1 MRDTAG
7 SHERSMVQSQ
17 SWRSAD
23 VGKTPGSTA
32 ILRKSQFSWP
42 GKRKQQVT
50 PLMAA
55 DTKWFRSPYVGVVS
69 FNVRKQ
75 ISYNASLSNKKDSS
89 EFSTSWWKLKTALE
103 WVQHCPNDIVPSLDD
118 GETTNTLSLWLCH
131 KQIILSKDALYGSTT
146 VSDTFGEGMTE
157 KVSIMPQLFEVHEQ
171 CHQGMFGSWKLNLA
185 KGTEKNWEN
194 IYKTYCKW
202 DAVWIFLTHFGDQQ
216 CAHSSASAA
225 TERMAKLEAL
235 QTSLFEL
242 LNQKERPLSLHLN
255 RTQYWRRK
263 ESLKQLFGKVAATT
277 ILFKTSISRIPLL
290 LFGQHQVPSQLTQHL
305 RCSDPDRFFKSNSW
319 KIIQNCNH
327 EHHLAFAQLLPAPA
341 RQFKQQNPI
350 IWQFNLATSDIWKD
364 YDGSGNESD
373 GQTDCKIRGAKKC
386 PIKTLCRT
394 TSRHQPVCPKTK
406 LSGRN
411 NWPNGPARTLS
422 MVPARESNLIPAST
436 VLKSEVR
443 GLTSLKPVFGKNQ

>member
-1 MRDTAG
+1 MLHCPTRKTHQSSPPADGSSRLPWNGSSTATMKRENAG
-7 SHERSMVQSQ
+7 SAGKKRLTMPQTYHLDSRCIVWFHHCVRHL
-17 SWRSAD
+17 WRRNH
-23 VGKTPGSTA
+23 GEG
-32 ILRKSQFSWP
+32 FH
-42 GKRKQQVT
+42 
-50 PLMAA
+50 
-55 DTKWFRSPYVGVVS
+55 
-69 FNVRKQ
+69 
-75 ISYNASLSNKKDSS
+75 NASVVRSS
-89 EFSTSWWKLKTALE
+89 WKMSAMH
-103 WVQHCPNDIVPSLDD
+103 V
-118 GETTNTLSLWLCH
+118 
-131 KQIILSKDALYGSTT
+131 
-146 VSDTFGEGMTE
+146 
-157 KVSIMPQLFEVHEQ
+157 
-171 CHQGMFGSWKLNLA
+171 WKLNLV
-185 KGTEKNWEN
+185 KGTERNWEN
-194 IYKTYCKW
+194 SCKTYCKW

-235 QTSLFEL
+235 QTSLVEL

-364 YDGSGNESD
+364 YDGSGNELD
-373 GQTDCKIRGAKKC
+373 GQTDCKIRGAKKF

-436 VLKSEVR
+436 VLKAKCVDLLHWNLCLGRINKLLCCSASCCIRDMICGTYFEQQLCNFSNPSPGSRSIRTAR
-443 GLTSLKPVFGKNQ
+443 GT